1 MLQPPFAYAEI
12 PMQNIEKILLEKLP
26 RGVAFQNVSFRQ
38 IKINRQIVPKL
49 KVALRL
55 VRKGRALHKL
65 RTYFLNFKSGEYM
78 LFLLNKKATMS
89 FTIYLDNA
97 EFS

>member
-1 MLQPPFAYAEI
+1 MLQSPFAYAEI

-55 VRKGRALHKL
+55 VCKGRALQKIKNV
-65 RTYFLNFKSGEYM
+65 FLKF
-78 LFLLNKKATMS
+78 
-89 FTIYLDNA
+89 
-97 EFS
+97 

>member
-38 IKINRQIVPKL
+38 IKINRQMVPKL

-55 VRKGRALHKL
+55 VRKGKALQKIKSV
-65 RTYFLNFKSGEYM
+65 FFK
-78 LFLLNKKATMS
+78 F
-89 FTIYLDNA
+89 
-97 EFS
+97 

>member
-38 IKINRQIVPKL
+38 IKINRQMVPKL

-55 VRKGRALHKL
+55 VRKGKALQKIKNV
-65 RTYFLNFKSGEYM
+65 YFKF
-78 LFLLNKKATMS
+78 
-89 FTIYLDNA
+89 
-97 EFS
+97 